1 MQQIATSKSVLYGII
16 MTFILM
22 VSSCE
27 FNFTST
33 DAAVTPAST
42 VASNSN

>member
-16 MTFILM
+16 MTVILM

-27 FNFTST
+27 FNITTS
-33 DAAVTPAST
+33 DVTATSSPT
-42 VASNSN
+42 IASNDN